1 MKCIPLGII
10 FVALALTGCEEPKPY
25 KPPTPT
31 SSERLFDT
39 QRRALEQAKTVEGSI
54 EQSAAQQREA
64 IEQTR

>member
-10 FVALALTGCEEPKPY
+10 LVSLALVGCEEPKPY

-31 SSERLFDT
+31 SSDRLFDT
-39 QRRALEQAKTVEGSI
+39 QRSALEKAKTVEGSI

-64 IEQTR
+64 MEQTR